1 MTADGTRR
9 LRGIVFDGDDTLWS
23 TEDLYDSARDHAR
36 RIVERAGLDGA
47 RWEALERRL
56 DVANVGS
63 LGHSPDRFPTSCVQA
78 YETLSRAEGLEPD
91 PAIARAM
98 DAAARE
104 VFERPAPL
112 LPHAD
117 EILGELRARGFRLAL
132 LTKGDPRVQRRRIE
146 QSGLAGFFDL
156 VEIVEEKTAET
167 VRSVLERL
175 GVEPESAFSV
185 GNSVRSDVV
194 PSLAAGVTPVWI
206 DAHVWE
212 YEREHDALDD
222 GRVIALD
229 KLRGLLEVAAR

>member
-1 MTADGTRR
+1 MPRGWSPIRR
-9 LRGIVFDGDDTLWS
+9 
-23 TEDLYDSARDHAR
+23 
-36 RIVERAGLDGA
+36 
-47 RWEALERRL
+47 
-56 DVANVGS
+56 
-63 LGHSPDRFPTSCVQA
+63 SP
-78 YETLSRAEGLEPD
+78 EPWT
-91 PAIARAM
+91 P
-98 DAAARE
+98 AARE

-132 LTKGDPRVQRRRIE
+132 LTKGDPRVQRRRVE

-229 KLRGLLEVAAR
+229 ELRGLLEVAAR